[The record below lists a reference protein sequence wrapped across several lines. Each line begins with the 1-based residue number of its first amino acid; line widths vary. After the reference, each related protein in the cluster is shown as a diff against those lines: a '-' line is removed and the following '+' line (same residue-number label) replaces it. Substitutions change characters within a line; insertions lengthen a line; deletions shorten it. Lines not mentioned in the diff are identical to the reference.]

1 LTEDIHKEDIPREFV
16 NLTLLPKKVSIW
28 GIVQLVKYGA
38 VDFSL
43 MPKDIKA
50 KVDAELDKRY
60 VYEIYEAKITLSE
73 LLEIKEVYET
83 AVRDKHIDWK
93 ECEEYLPFLIQ
104 EIERLQEKIRRK
116 N

>member
-1 LTEDIHKEDIPREFV
+1 MSE
-16 NLTLLPKKVSIW
+16 KVSIW

-43 MPKDIKA
+43 MPKEIKA
-50 KVDAELDKRY
+50 RVDAELDKRY
-60 VYEIYEAKITLSE
+60 GSHEIYEAKNTLYE
-73 LLEIKEVYET
+73 LLEKKEVYEI
-83 AVRDKHIDWK
+83 AVRDKHRDWK